1 MIQALHQVADT
12 RAIVVEQV
20 FPHAP
25 AMIWKAL
32 TTGALMARWIM
43 QPEGFE
49 PVVGNRFTYRT
60 TPAGAWDGTISCE
73 ILELIPERRFVYSWK
88 GGHEGNTGYGS
99 KLDTVVTWDLE
110 RCDAGT
116 RVKLVHAGFDL
127 PRNEVAFNNMGGGW
141 KKVVPKLGTVADETD

>member
-1 MIQALHQVADT
+1 MIQALHQAADT

-20 FPHAP
+20 FPHEP

-73 ILELIPERRFVYSWK
+73 ILELTRERRFAYSWK
-88 GGHEGNTGYGS
+88 GGDEGNAGYGS

-110 RCDAGT
+110 PCDGGT
-116 RVKLVHAGFDL
+116 RVRLVHAGFEM

-141 KKVVPKLGTVADETD
+141 KKVVPKLGAVADETD

>member
-1 MIQALHQVADT
+1 MIQALHQAADT
-12 RAIVVEQV
+12 RSIVVEQV
-20 FPHAP
+20 FPHTP

-60 TPAGAWDGTISCE
+60 TPAGAWDGTIACE
-73 ILELIPERRFVYSWK
+73 ILELIPERRFAYSWK
-88 GGHEGNTGYGS
+88 GGDEGNAGYGS

-110 RCDAGT
+110 PCDGGT

-127 PRNEVAFNNMGGGW
+127 PRNEVAFDNMGSGW
-141 KKVVPKLGTVADETD
+141 KKVVPKLGDIADETD